1 MTEMRLLTAD
11 ERMAEA
17 RGAKI
22 LIVGRPGVGKT
33 SLLRTLDSTA
43 LATTLFV
50 DCEGGDLSVLGLS
63 IPSIRPQTWR
73 DLRDLAALFGG
84 ADPSRPANAPYCA
97 DHFASVAAD
106 PVLAPLAVHRTIF
119 IDSLTQAMR
128 LCRTWAETQPES
140 LSERGRKDP
149 RGMYGLIAHE
159 GVGLLQQFQRDRGR
173 NVVFVAVL
181 ERHIDDYGIATW
193 RPQLEGVRTG
203 AQLPGNYRRCRHA
216 RTARLRRRQASS
228 RPRHA
233 AAEPLGSAARQRPK
247 RTVGNGR
254 AARPWT
260 ALNQAH
266 QRKENHDALRL

>member
-50 DCEGGDLSVLGLS
+50 DCEGGDLSVLSLS

-119 IDSLTQAMR
+119 INSLTQAMR

-203 AQLPGNYRRCRHA
+203 AQLPGIIDVVATLELLDFGDGKPVRGLVTQQPNPWGPLPGKDRSGRLEMVEPPDLGRLLTKL
-216 RTARLRRRQASS
+216 TAKG
-228 RPRHA
+228 
-233 AAEPLGSAARQRPK
+233 EP
-247 RTVGNGR
+247 
-254 AARPWT
+254 
-260 ALNQAH
+260 
-266 QRKENHDALRL
+266 